1 MILKEGGTISL
12 FAILPVLLTAPIN
25 IPLPPPSSILLGLN
39 HPPLPKAGPPSSKT
53 TKKAHH
59 CPGCMLPLGPKVRNI
74 VAEAMVA
81 KLRVRCSNSKRREN
95 EQEAMVKG
103 GEEKEE
109 GGEGGREGGGEGPA
123 CEWVGRLEE
132 LERHR
137 RTDCAYEV
145 ITCPYH
151 RHQKQQQ
158 QALREEGAEQGED
171 REKDESSNSNSHSHS
186 SSSSTRRDKKP
197 QTSTAENTFI
207 TSTATTTAS
216 SCSSNETGCSYR
228 AWRLRI
234 EKEHISQCPHRPT
247 SCSLACGWTGKKME
261 EARHQGTSC
270 PRVILFC
277 QNKGCSA
284 SFARAG
290 SGAHYDAECP
300 FQPVPCVFGPHGCL
314 VRPLRQA
321 QAQHQAEAAV
331 EHASLTASKIS
342 SLEAGI
348 EKMCGQFEDL
358 RQR

>member
-1 MILKEGGTISL
+1 
-12 FAILPVLLTAPIN
+12 
-25 IPLPPPSSILLGLN
+25 
-39 HPPLPKAGPPSSKT
+39 
-53 TKKAHH
+53 
-59 CPGCMLPLGPKVRNI
+59 MLPLGPKVRNI

-81 KLRVRCSNSKRREN
+81 KLRVRCSNSNRREG
-95 EQEAMVKG
+95 EQGMMRKG
-103 GEEKEE
+103 GKYEEE
-109 GGEGGREGGGEGPA
+109 GGEGGREGEREGPA

-137 RTDCAYEV
+137 RSDCAYEV
-145 ITCPYH
+145 IACPYH
-151 RHQKQQQ
+151 HHHHQQQQQ
-158 QALREEGAEQGED
+158 QAPREERAEQVEEGEK
-171 REKDESSNSNSHSHS
+171 EESYSSNSQS
-186 SSSSTRRDKKP
+186 SSNSSSTRKDSKR
-197 QTSTAENTFI
+197 QTSEAKKTCAI
-207 TSTATTTAS
+207 STATTTARNCNS
-216 SCSSNETGCSYR
+216 SENGCSYQ
-228 AWRLRI
+228 AWRSRI
-234 EKEHISQCPHRPT
+234 EKEHVSQCPHRPI

-277 QNKGCSA
+277 QNKGCPA
-284 SFARAG
+284 SFVRAG

-300 FQPVPCVFGPHGCL
+300 FQPVPCVFAPHGCL

-348 EKMCGQFEDL
+348 ERMCGQFEDL